1 MKFGMQ
7 KLSSSQANKLF
18 WYVSIV
24 LAVCLLIVGWKQR
37 NIIYTSLALVIGIL
51 FRYFGNDSLFSEL
64 DNRMSKKFRRERF

>member
-1 MKFGMQ
+1 MQ